1 MKPSKKIDRDDGVG
15 GETGLRRGR
24 LDGLLGFHL
33 RMAHVAVYRDFAAA
47 MEKLGFTQKQ
57 LAVLELVAA
66 NPGTSQIDLAAALE
80 TDRATMLGLVE
91 RLEERG
97 LVVRQPSETDRR
109 RQELR
114 LTPLGET
121 QLAEGRAAVDAHE
134 ARLLERFSKAEAEAL
149 IDLLKRLYRD

>member
-1 MKPSKKIDRDDGVG
+1 MKPSKKIDRDANIG
-15 GETGLRRGR
+15 GEAGLRRGR

-47 MEKLGFTQKQ
+47 MENLGFTQKQ

-97 LVVRQPSETDRR
+97 LLVRQPSETDRR

-121 QLAEGRAAVDAHE
+121 RLAEARAAVDAHE
-134 ARLLERFSKAEAEAL
+134 ARLLGRFSKAEGGTLTA
-149 IDLLKRLYRD
+149 LLKRLYQD

>member
-1 MKPSKKIDRDDGVG
+1 MKPSKKVDRDDIAG
-15 GETGLRRGR
+15 GDAGLRRGR

-33 RMAHVAVYRDFAAA
+33 RMAHVALYRDFAAA
-47 MEKLGFTQKQ
+47 MEDLGFTQKQ

-91 RLEERG
+91 RLEERD
-97 LVVRQPSETDRR
+97 LISRQPSETDRR

-121 QLAEGRAAVDAHE
+121 RLAEARAAVDAHE
-134 ARLLERFSKAEAEAL
+134 ARLLKHFSKGEADTL
-149 IDLLKRLYRD
+149 IGLLKRLYQE